1 MPFLYG
7 NVQRRCPGR
16 GGCSIDV
23 FGRVLKRSI
32 GGRAIV
38 LNVFDFLQNELDNVN
53 VIVCS
58 CVVQSGGAVVV
69 MLVQRNALE
78 QMFFQSMKIVRGGG
92 QKKRARGG
100 ARVVGWIGCRAGSAA
115 GGRELEEDEKKIH
128 VAAEGGS
135 REARQQV
142 MCADATVLVVSGP
155 DRLPPKTDLNKFTLT
170 F

>member
-1 MPFLYG
+1 MPFLNG

-53 VIVCS
+53 VIVFS

-78 QMFFQSMKIVRGGG
+78 QMFFQSMKIVRRGG

-100 ARVVGWIGCRAGSAA
+100 ASVVGWIGCRAGGAA
-115 GGRELEEDEKKIH
+115 GGRELEEDEKKI
-128 VAAEGGS
+128 AAEGGS
-135 REARQQV
+135 REAQH
-142 MCADATVLVVSGP
+142 VVQLFFGGRPS
-155 DRLPPKTDLNKFTLT
+155 KN
-170 F
+170 

>member
-1 MPFLYG
+1 MPFLNG

-92 QKKRARGG
+92 QKKRARDG
-100 ARVVGWIGCRAGSAA
+100 ARVVGWIGCRAGGAA
-115 GGRELEEDEKKIH
+115 GGRELEEDEKKI
-128 VAAEGGS
+128 AAEGGS
-135 REARQQV
+135 REAQHVVQLFFGGRPSKNY
-142 MCADATVLVVSGP
+142 MCF
-155 DRLPPKTDLNKFTLT
+155 DR
-170 F
+170 